1 MTIILYIVWLLLSL
15 GISALILHEV
25 GKEYGSHVALSTA
38 TRVAVFMGA
47 GTAVGLGIG
56 FTRWLTL

>member
-1 MTIILYIVWLLLSL
+1 MTITLFFMWLLLSL
-15 GISALILHEV
+15 GITALILHEV
-25 GKEYGSHVALSTA
+25 GKEYGAHVALSGA

-56 FTRWLTL
+56 FTRWLVL